1 VGREAMTEEWMRSDT
16 IIKVFSLVPQGIYLI
31 VALLLTIVA
40 VISVYD
46 SLFQIVNLIITR
58 DFTIGIIR
66 VVQSLLLTITV
77 IVLFET
83 VTVYFR
89 TKHVQV
95 RALLVA
101 GLTGTIRHVLVYNIA
116 STSTWEVLGTV
127 SILAV
132 LIAGIVLVKDEPL
145 SYT

>member
-1 VGREAMTEEWMRSDT
+1 MDAATDKKSITEY
-16 IIKVFSLVPQGIYLI
+16 IIQVFSLVPQGIYLI

-40 VISVYD
+40 VVSVYD
-46 SLFQIVNLIITR
+46 AILLIANLFITK
-58 DFTIGIIR
+58 DFATGIMQ
-66 VVQSLLLTITV
+66 VVYSLLLTITV

-83 VTVYFR
+83 VVIYFK

-101 GLTGTIRHVLVYNIA
+101 GLTGTIRHVLVYNVGDKGL
-116 STSTWEVLGTV
+116 WEMLGTV

-132 LIAGIVLVKDEPL
+132 LIAGIVLVKDEN
-145 SYT
+145 